1 MDLKQLRYFVRVAE
15 LASFTRAAAELHIAQ
30 SALSYHVGTLE
41 TELGVGLLDRHSRG
55 VTVTEAGRSVLAHA
69 HRVLQEANDLKADAF
84 SHTRFPSGHIMFA
97 APPSIARTLGP
108 SVIERFRAE
117 HPQVRLTM
125 REETINVIHG
135 WLLTEEIDLGVV
147 FDPPSLPTVEPELLL
162 VDLLHLVGSNQTAF
176 PTHLSVSELATL
188 PLVLT
193 TTSYGW
199 RRRLERALQE
209 YDLKPT
215 IRAEI
220 DSLSV
225 IKELVMRG
233 FGYTVLPQ
241 SAISQELRSG
251 ELWSLPIDGLKV
263 ETSLMMVRL
272 KRRTLTLAAET
283 LCAMIRAEAAH
294 LSSTSSGIAPV
305 ETSQPAAM
313 P

>member
-15 LASFTRAAAELHIAQ
+15 LASFTRAAADIRIAQ
-30 SALSYHVGTLE
+30 SALSYHIGTLE
-41 TELGVGLLDRHSRG
+41 AELGVSLLDRHSRG
-55 VTVTEAGRSVLAHA
+55 VTLTEAGRSVLAHA

-84 SHTRFPSGHIMFA
+84 SHTRFPSGHIVFA
-97 APPSIARTLGP
+97 APPSVARALAP

-117 HPQVRLTM
+117 YPQVRLTM
-125 REETINVIHG
+125 REETVDVIHG
-135 WLLTEEIDLGVV
+135 WLLTEEIDLGMV

-162 VDLLHLVGSNQTAF
+162 VDHLHLVGSNRTTRPAN
-176 PTHLSVSELATL
+176 LSIPELATL

-199 RRRLERALQE
+199 RRRLERALHE

-233 FGYTVLPQ
+233 FGYSVLPQ
-241 SAISQELRSG
+241 SAISQELQSG
-251 ELWSLPIDGLKV
+251 ALWTLPISGLKLD
-263 ETSLMMVRL
+263 TSLMMVRL
-272 KRRTLTLAAET
+272 KRRTLSLAAEA
-283 LCAMIRAEAAH
+283 LCVMVRAEALH
-294 LSSTSSGIAPV
+294 LTEKASGTAPA
-305 ETSQPAAM
+305 EALQSEAM
-313 P
+313 S